1 MVEQLNKGHTKM
13 AHLTAIQRSR
23 TAALEQAVKV
33 LTQRKQRKRK
43 RIQEGGALLVTDGFE
58 KATSTIGSKR
68 RREEPSTKGKASCVR
83 RCARCKTARHNSR
96 TCKYD
101 GEGAQRTNFAVH
113 SSVLQGMA
121 T

>member
-23 TAALEQAVKV
+23 TAALEQAIKE

-43 RIQEGGALLVTDGFE
+43 RIQEGGALLVAQGIK
-58 KATSTIGSKR
+58 KASSTVGGGKQGG
-68 RREEPSTKGKASCVR
+68 EEPSANGKAPRVR
-83 RCARCKTARHNSR
+83 RCARCKTAGHNSR

-101 GEGAQRTNFAVH
+101 GEGTQ
-113 SSVLQGMA
+113 
-121 T
+121 